1 MWRPQ
6 SAHRSYTP
14 WPCGTPPPSSSAANR
29 SPAYRCPPSSTPG
42 CWGSG
47 TPGSGEEQEKKVV
60 KEAEILL
67 HSEGLTM
74 KHKGR
79 LKIIE
84 KASPNNDSHPS
95 ISFE

>member
-1 MWRPQ
+1 
-6 SAHRSYTP
+6 
-14 WPCGTPPPSSSAANR
+14 
-29 SPAYRCPPSSTPG
+29 
-42 CWGSG
+42 
-47 TPGSGEEQEKKVV
+47 VV